1 MAPIVWTANLRA
13 AAWLMAANVLFVGVE
28 VFAKQ
33 LVDNEGMNPI
43 QVLWLRALF
52 TVLALPFLVRRSPME
67 IVRTRHPRMQLTR
80 SMLLLVSGLC
90 FFFSLQE
97 VPLGDAVAIVFV
109 SPLFMTAIAFFFLK
123 EMVGWRRWMACLIGF
138 VGALLIIQPGMGVR
152 HWMYLLPLGDALGS
166 AVYAILTRR
175 IGMADSTSTSLF
187 YSVLGMA
194 TLFAVPMLW
203 MWEMPTGEQWLLLLG
218 ISAFGLTAHF
228 SHIRAYAEG
237 EASLLAPLS
246 YIHVVFTTLTA
257 FVVFGTLPD
266 TVAAVG
272 VVLIVGAGL
281 YILHR
286 ETMRRGRP
294 RPVPPPGPEPQPPV
308 QQ

>member
-28 VFAKQ
+28 VFGKQ
-33 LVDNEGMNPI
+33 LVDNESMNPI

-52 TVLALPFLVRRSPME
+52 TVLALPLLVRRSP
-67 IVRTRHPRMQLTR
+67 IAIARTNYPKLQLMR
-80 SMLLLVSGLC
+80 SALLMGAGLC

-123 EMVGWRRWMACLIGF
+123 ELVGWRRWMACLIGF
-138 VGALLIIQPGMGVR
+138 AGALLIIQPGMGVR
-152 HWMYLLPLGDALGS
+152 HWMYLLPLGDALFS
-166 AVYAILTRR
+166 AIYAILTRR
-175 IGMADSTSTSLF
+175 IGLADSTSTSLF

-194 TLFAVPMLW
+194 TLFGIPMIWL
-203 MWEMPTGEQWLLLLG
+203 WEMPSGEQWLFLLG
-218 ISAFGLTAHF
+218 ISIFGLMAHF
-228 SHIRAYAEG
+228 SHIRAYSEG

-246 YIHVVFTTLTA
+246 YIHVVFTTFTA

-266 TVAAVG
+266 PIAAG
-272 VVLIVGAGL
+272 GIVLIVGAGL

-286 ETMRRGRP
+286 ETIRRGHP

-308 QQ
+308 HQ

>member
-28 VFAKQ
+28 VFGKQ
-33 LVDNEGMNPI
+33 LVDDEAMNPI

-52 TVLALPFLVRRSPME
+52 TVFAMPFLVRRSP
-67 IVRTRHPRMQLTR
+67 IAIARTNHLKMQLTR
-80 SMLLLVSGLC
+80 SALLMVAGLC

-123 EMVGWRRWMACLIGF
+123 EMVGWRRWMACVIGF

-152 HWMYLLPLGDALGS
+152 HWMYLLPLGDALFS

-175 IGMADSTSTSLF
+175 IGLADSTSTSLF

-194 TLFAVPMLW
+194 TLFGIPMIWLW
-203 MWEMPTGEQWLLLLG
+203 QTPNFDQWLLLLG
-218 ISAFGLTAHF
+218 ISVFGLMAHF

-246 YIHVVFTTLTA
+246 YIHVVFTTFMA

-266 TVAAVG
+266 AMAAAG
-272 VVLIVGAGL
+272 IVLIVGAGL

-308 QQ
+308 RQ

>member
-52 TVLALPFLVRRSPME
+52 TVMVLPLLVWRSPRA
-67 IVRTRHPRMQLTR
+67 IARTQHPRLQLMR
-80 SMLLLVSGLC
+80 SGLLLVSGLC
-90 FFFSLQE
+90 FFFSLQK

-123 EMVGWRRWMACLIGF
+123 EQVGWRRWMACVIGF
-138 VGALLIIQPGMGVR
+138 AGAMLIIQPGMGVR

-166 AVYAILTRR
+166 AIYAILTRR
-175 IGMADSTSTSLF
+175 IGLADSTSTSLF
-187 YSVLGMA
+187 YSVLAMA

-203 MWEMPTGEQWLLLLG
+203 LWETPTGDQWLLLLG
-218 ISAFGLTAHF
+218 ISIFGVTAHF
-228 SHIRAYAEG
+228 SHIRAFAEG

-246 YIHVVFTTLTA
+246 YIHVVFTTFTA

-266 TVAAVG
+266 AIAAAG
-272 VVLIVGAGL
+272 IMLIVGAGL

-294 RPVPPPGPEPQPPV
+294 RAVPPPGPEPPPPV
-308 QQ
+308 HQ

>member
-28 VFAKQ
+28 VFGKQ
-33 LVDNEGMNPI
+33 LVDDEAMNPI

-52 TVLALPFLVRRSPME
+52 TVFAMPFLVRRSP
-67 IVRTRHPRMQLTR
+67 ITIARTNHLKMQLTR
-80 SMLLLVSGLC
+80 SALLMVAGLC

-123 EMVGWRRWMACLIGF
+123 EMVGWRRWMACVIGF

-152 HWMYLLPLGDALGS
+152 HWMYLLPLGDALFS

-175 IGMADSTSTSLF
+175 IGLADSTSTSLF

-194 TLFAVPMLW
+194 TLFGIPMIWLW
-203 MWEMPTGEQWLLLLG
+203 QTPNFDQWLLLLG
-218 ISAFGLTAHF
+218 ISVFGLMAHF

-246 YIHVVFTTLTA
+246 YIHVVFTTFMA

-266 TVAAVG
+266 AMAAAG
-272 VVLIVGAGL
+272 ILLIVGAGL

-308 QQ
+308 RQ